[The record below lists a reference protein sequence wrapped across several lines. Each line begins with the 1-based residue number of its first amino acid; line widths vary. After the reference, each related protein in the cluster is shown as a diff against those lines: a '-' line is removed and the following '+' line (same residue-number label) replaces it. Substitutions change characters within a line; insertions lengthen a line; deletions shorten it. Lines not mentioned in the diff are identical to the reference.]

1 LKQSINDRLTEIYV
15 IVDDYL
21 KAHPQRAQWRRSN
34 NNQPALSDAEVITIA
49 LMQGYFGSSTLA
61 RTYALVQA
69 NGGDAFP
76 HLCSYKQWLAR
87 LHQLTSLIGQ
97 MVEAARSDNR
107 GEAIFLLDS
116 KPLPMCLTLRHGRV
130 KLLREDGAHFG
141 KTSKGWFFGFKLHLL
156 TDLAGSIIGAVLTP
170 GNWTD
175 RDVAPALAEFVEGGI
190 AIGDLGY
197 RGEELAQL
205 LAEQTGLLLLTR
217 ADVEARKSL
226 LASVRARIETTFSQ
240 LWNQFIDRI
249 FSRSWNGLW
258 NTVKLKMLYFNLL
271 HSGLI
276 TS

>member
-1 LKQSINDRLTEIYV
+1 MKKSINDRLTEIYV

-34 NNQPALSDAEVITIA
+34 NRQPALSDAEVITIA
-49 LMQGYFGSSTLA
+49 LMQGYFGCSTLA
-61 RTYALVQA
+61 RTYALVRA
-69 NGGDAFP
+69 NEARAFP

-87 LHQLTSLIGQ
+87 LHQLGSLIGQ
-97 MVEAARSDNR
+97 MIEAAHRDHR
-107 GEAIFLLDS
+107 EEAIYLLDS
-116 KPLPMCLTLRHGRV
+116 KPLPMCLSLRHGRV
-130 KLLREDGAHFG
+130 RLLRDEGAHFG

-156 TDLAGSIIGAVLTP
+156 TDLIGGIVGAVLTP

>member
-1 LKQSINDRLTEIYV
+1 MKQSINDRLTEIYA

-34 NNQPALSDAEVITIA
+34 NNRPALSDAEVITIA

-61 RTYALVQA
+61 RTYALVKA
-69 NGGDAFP
+69 NAGGAFP

-87 LHQLTSLIGQ
+87 LHQLTGLIGQ
-97 MVEAARSDNR
+97 MVQAARCSNPE
-107 GEAIFLLDS
+107 EAIFLLDS
-116 KPLPMCLTLRHGRV
+116 KPLPMCLALRHGRV

-170 GNWTD
+170 ANWTD

-205 LAEQTGLLLLTR
+205 LAEQTGVLLLTR
-217 ADVEARKSL
+217 ADVAERKAL

-276 TS
+276 SS